1 MPPWNTFCGGGILS
15 INNNSKTYLACGA
28 ILAVVAGMG
37 AYTVFSKTENLV
49 PVVVATQNIEPRTQI
64 TDSMVKVEEVP
75 ALGRSENAID
85 DTSLVVG
92 GYATTKM
99 YAGETV
105 IQPMVAKQFNDDG
118 SSGLALTIPAEN
130 LRAISF
136 PTTAS
141 DCVNGKVKKGDYV
154 DIIVNMS
161 QGSLGSN
168 SGITKTIIQG
178 VEVFDVGG
186 ENESINTI
194 TLLLTLEQAEIV
206 KHAYTLGSV
215 TYALNPGNA
224 QTARTT
230 GIINKSF
237 CERYNFNCVG
247 KQ

>member
-1 MPPWNTFCGGGILS
+1 MENKKHPSVSYELAAAIQEKSGTEVRVTVPGHTQRGGSPCPYDRVLS
-15 INNNSKTYLACGA
+15 TRLGAAGADA
-28 ILAVVAGMG
+28 ILHNE
-37 AYTVFSKTENLV
+37 Y
-49 PVVVATQNIEPRTQI
+49 
-64 TDSMVKVEEVP
+64 
-75 ALGRSENAID
+75 
-85 DTSLVVG
+85 
-92 GYATTKM
+92 GYM
-99 YAGETV
+99 IG
-105 IQPMVAKQFNDDG
+105 I
-118 SSGLALTIPAEN
+118 
-130 LRAISF
+130 
-136 PTTAS
+136 
-141 DCVNGKVKKGDYV
+141 VNGKVKKGDYV